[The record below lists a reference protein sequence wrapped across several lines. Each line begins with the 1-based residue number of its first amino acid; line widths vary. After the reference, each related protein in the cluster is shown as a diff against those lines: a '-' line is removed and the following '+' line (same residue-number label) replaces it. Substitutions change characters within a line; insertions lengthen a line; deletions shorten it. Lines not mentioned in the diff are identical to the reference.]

1 MPDKWGDSIPD
12 IPEIPDDLQLT
23 EDSTTRPSFDPRY
36 INKETISELNV
47 DAENVLLK
55 PDSIGMPIGTA
66 GQEQQANPDGFTS
79 SDIVPLLSA
88 IHSELKLISSLLN
101 EMR

>member
-12 IPEIPDDLQLT
+12 IPEIPDDLQLA

-36 INKETISELNV
+36 INKDTISELNV

-55 PDSIGMPIGTA
+55 PDSIGMPFDIA
-66 GQEQQANPDGFTS
+66 GQEQQANADGFTS
-79 SDIVPLLSA
+79 SDIAPMLSA
-88 IHSELKLISSLLN
+88 IYSELKLISSILS